1 MSALGYSDS
10 MQTSEF
16 SSMVN
21 RGFDFTVGGESVAR
35 AGAAAA
41 AEVGQ
46 SLQDAGVGAIGT
58 SAAVGLGRAGLR
70 VAAKLTNAVKGTTTA
85 AEDAGTSAGSDL
97 SAAATPF
104 DPLADAATNAASG
117 VGDATVGAT
126 DVAVTTTTTA
136 TTDATAAGFLAG
148 GADAEEVLA
157 GSGVGETP
165 VGLIAMAGI
174 GLVMGIAGFF
184 LHRHAEKHATKVAP
198 TMQEQT
204 GSTNYFIQSGV

>member
-1 MSALGYSDS
+1 MSALGYSDA

-21 RGFDFTVGGESVAR
+21 RGFDFTVGGESVAK

-70 VAAKLTNAVKGTTTA
+70 VAAKLTNAVKGTTSAADSTA
-85 AEDAGTSAGSDL
+85 SSAGTD
-97 SAAATPF
+97 AAADATADITANPF
-104 DPLADAATNAASG
+104 AALNAAT
-117 VGDATVGAT
+117 TTT
-126 DVAVTTTTTA
+126 DVAA
-136 TTDATAAGFLAG
+136 SSGGTDAAAAGFLSG

-204 GSTNYFIQSGV
+204 GSTNYFVQSGV

>member
-21 RGFDFTVGGESVAR
+21 RGFDFTVGGESVAK

-70 VAAKLTNAVKGTTTA
+70 VAAKLTNAVKGTTSA
-85 AEDAGTSAGSDL
+85 AETTGSDL

-126 DVAVTTTTTA
+126 DVAVSSGG
-136 TTDATAAGFLAG
+136 TDAAAAGFLSG

-204 GSTNYFIQSGV
+204 GSTNYFVQSGV

>member
-21 RGFDFTVGGESVAR
+21 RGFDFTVGGESVAK

-70 VAAKLTNAVKGTTTA
+70 VAAKLTNAVKGTTSA

-126 DVAVTTTTTA
+126 DVVTTTA
-136 TTDATAAGFLAG
+136 TSDATAAGFLSG